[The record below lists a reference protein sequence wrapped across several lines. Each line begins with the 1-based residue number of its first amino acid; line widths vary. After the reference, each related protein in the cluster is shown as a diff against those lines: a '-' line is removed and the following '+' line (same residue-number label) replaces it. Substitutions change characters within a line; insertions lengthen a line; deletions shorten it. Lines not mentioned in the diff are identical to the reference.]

1 MASFV
6 DLLCEFKDFGD
17 VFAGKAGSH
26 NNWRKWYEIEV
37 IFEVVEDFVGLFVL
51 EVGLGDDENN
61 ALAGLYDFA
70 GKRLVELGMWLG
82 TIDEEAANVGFFD
95 CGKAAE
101 CGEFFDANF
110 AFARLAEACCIEQL
124 DSLTFVLEL
133 CAVNVAGG
141 ATEVCDDSLLLLC
154 KRVKE

>member
-61 ALAGLYDFA
+61 ALAGLYDEKDISKIDVCVNRMIAKVGNRQPERLRVQEFDFA
-70 GKRLVELGMWLG
+70 VWVGGYSKFGGKEMR
-82 TIDEEAANVGFFD
+82 
-95 CGKAAE
+95 
-101 CGEFFDANF
+101 
-110 AFARLAEACCIEQL
+110 
-124 DSLTFVLEL
+124 
-133 CAVNVAGG
+133 
-141 ATEVCDDSLLLLC
+141 
-154 KRVKE
+154 